1 MPSAEKGQ
9 RSSRSPAPARDF
21 LKEISTAITSRPSA
35 GVLYGPAGAGK
46 SSTTAHALSPV
57 VQPFAAENTWALL
70 KQSGAVPKDLAVL
83 PPAETWD
90 DLLGALDQLIEGKH
104 EYKTYVLDTLACAE
118 RLCHE
123 HVCNRDYAGDWSDR
137 GFMGF
142 HRGYDG
148 ALVDWRTLIQRLD
161 ALRDRRG
168 MGIIL
173 VGHATVKS
181 MRDPRLA
188 PFDRWTVDLHPKT
201 WAITSRWCDYVFF
214 ETFHFDTTEDGNR
227 TRGHGGDERVI
238 YSNLDA
244 SYEAKNRFGI
254 TEPIPAGDSAKEAWS
269 NIVRAISA
277 AKNGGE

>member
-1 MPSAEKGQ
+1 
-9 RSSRSPAPARDF
+9 
-21 LKEISTAITSRPSA
+21 
-35 GVLYGPAGAGK
+35 
-46 SSTTAHALSPV
+46 
-57 VQPFAAENTWALL
+57 
-70 KQSGAVPKDLAVL
+70 
-83 PPAETWD
+83 
-90 DLLGALDQLIEGKH
+90 
-104 EYKTYVLDTLACAE
+104 
-118 RLCHE
+118 
-123 HVCNRDYAGDWSDR
+123 
-137 GFMGF
+137 
-142 HRGYDG
+142 
-148 ALVDWRTLIQRLD
+148 
-161 ALRDRRG
+161 

-214 ETFHFDTTEDGNR
+214 ETFLFDTTEDGNR

-254 TEPIPAGDSAKEAWS
+254 KEPISAGDSAKEAWS

-277 AKNGGE
+277 SKNGGE